1 MSKHEKRASFIF
13 AVVLAMSA
21 NPALAAPLNQEQV
34 SSQLVGKKLHAK
46 KMGMPVQLV
55 YKNNGTVTMK
65 MPFMSGKGTWWF
77 KGKQICMDMING
89 PRRGLTCV
97 TFEHIKENRF
107 RNSQGVDFT
116 VGK

>member
-1 MSKHEKRASFIF
+1 MSKHKKMATYIF
-13 AVVLAMSA
+13 AAVLAMSI
-21 NPALAAPLNQEQV
+21 NPALATLLDQEQI

-46 KMGMPVQLV
+46 KMGMSVQLV
-55 YKNNGTVTMK
+55 YKNDGTVTMK
-65 MPFMSGKGTWWF
+65 MPFMSGKGTWRF
-77 KGKQICMDMING
+77 KGRQVCMNMKSG

-107 RNSQGVDFT
+107 RNSQGIVFT

>member
-1 MSKHEKRASFIF
+1 MSKHEKRATLII
-13 AVVLAMSA
+13 AIVLAMSV
-21 NPALAAPLNQEQV
+21 NSALAAPLNQEQI

-46 KMGMPVQLV
+46 RMGMSVQLM
-55 YKNNGTVTMK
+55 YKNDGTVMMK

-77 KGKQICMDMING
+77 KGKQICMDMKSG

-107 RNSQGVDFT
+107 RNSQGIDFT